1 MRRPSSRLLATVML
15 LAAIPTVHA
24 ATRTATLDLKGMT
37 CATCPLTVR
46 KVLLKTPGVS
56 DAKVDFKNAAAMVT
70 FDDAATS
77 VERLANIVT
86 EAGFPA
92 AQRKAA
98 P

>member
-24 ATRTATLDLKGMT
+24 AT
-37 CATCPLTVR
+37 
-46 KVLLKTPGVS
+46 
-56 DAKVDFKNAAAMVT
+56 MVT

-86 EAGFPA
+86 EAGFPST
-92 AQRKAA
+92 QRKAA